1 MGKTY
6 KNRAAV
12 KGKKSKKQYQEFD
25 ENYNASLKYEKREK
39 ARDEKLNI
47 NWTKLVS

>member
-6 KNRAAV
+6 KNRDAV
-12 KGKKSKKQYQEFD
+12 KGKKNKQYHEYD

-39 ARDEKLNI
+39 ARDEKLNT
-47 NWTKLVS
+47 NWIKDY

>member
-25 ENYNASLKYEKREK
+25 EKYNASLKYEKRKK
-39 ARDEKLNI
+39 ARDEKFNI
-47 NWTKLVS
+47 NWTK